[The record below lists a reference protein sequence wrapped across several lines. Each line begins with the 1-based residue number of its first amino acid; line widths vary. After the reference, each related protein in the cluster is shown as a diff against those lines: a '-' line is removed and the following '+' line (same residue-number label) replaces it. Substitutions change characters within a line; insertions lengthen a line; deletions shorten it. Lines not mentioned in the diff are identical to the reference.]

1 MKTILIAILA
11 VSLITLGLSH
21 NANAQVQAG
30 GVNKQ
35 GTWYVGEDLKKGD
48 LYSYNLCHVYYKDC
62 TQFKIDFWV
71 EGSEKVGS
79 EDQWK
84 LQTVV
89 YDAGKIHKGTIN
101 LGKIAAE
108 PIGSSKNMIPYAAA
122 FKSSLS
128 WLSAYAT
135 ADPTQF
141 SIKGPKS
148 FTAPSWG
155 KIGNIGGEQ
164 IIPGSEEK
172 VAVPDGVFDTVRI
185 TWKTGGKVNNVWI
198 VDDFPFPVKADTY
211 AHVSS
216 GVPPQEYRFELLDYQ
231 ENVDKN
237 PFTKIID
244 SGEEAVNKDCPPT
257 SDDFTMISKNTNTGS
272 MIVNVKYA
280 PKNPKQGCTMDMI
293 IDFKRKENQEEFVNQ
308 VHYDIMVVDTSSS
321 GIPKTLRSL
330 ASESDRDSFFVTSGQ
345 IRTTIDVKESGKTT
359 YAILVTGT
367 GPETAP
373 DPERAGYITF
383 DVNVQPGTS
392 TPPPPPDTP
401 KCTSDQVLKDGKCV
415 PKDKPTPPRT
425 DDYAVPSWIKSSAKF
440 WSDSKITDK
449 DFVTGIQYLINKKIV
464 KVPAGT
470 ASDTKSDTIPS
481 WVKSTAGYWA
491 DGKTSDKEFVGALQ
505 FLITNGIIKLK
516 S

>member
-11 VSLITLGLSH
+11 VSLITLGFSH

-30 GVNKQ
+30 GVSKQ
-35 GTWYVGEDLKKGD
+35 GTWYVGEGLKKGD

-62 TQFKIDFWV
+62 TPLKIDFWV
-71 EGSEKVGS
+71 EGSQQVGS

-84 LQTVV
+84 LQAVV

-141 SIKGPKS
+141 SIKGPKA

-172 VAVPDGVFDTVRI
+172 IAVPAGQFDTVRI
-185 TWKTGGKVNNVWI
+185 TWKTGGKINNVWI
-198 VDDFPFPVKADTY
+198 VDNFPFPVKADTY

-216 GVPPQEYRFELLDYQ
+216 GVPPQEYRFELLDFQ
-231 ENVDKN
+231 DNVSKN
-237 PFTKIID
+237 PFDKIKASDEI
-244 SGEEAVNKDCPPT
+244 EVNKNCPPT
-257 SDDFTMISKNTNTGS
+257 SDDFTIVSKNTNTGS
-272 MIVNVKYA
+272 MIVSVKYA
-280 PKNPKQGCTMDMI
+280 PKSPKQGCTMDMI
-293 IDFKRKENQEEFVNQ
+293 VDFKRKENQEEFVSQ
-308 VHYDIMVVDTSSS
+308 VHYDIMVVDTSNS

-330 ASESDRDSFFVTSGQ
+330 AAEDDRDAFFVTSGQ
-345 IRTTIDVKESGKTT
+345 VRTQVDVKESGKTT
-359 YAILVTGT
+359 YAILVTGV

-373 DPERAGYITF
+373 DPAKAGFIMF
-383 DVNVQPGTS
+383 DVNVQPGAN
-392 TPPPPPDTP
+392 PPPVDNTP
-401 KCTSDQVLKDGKCV
+401 KCTSTEVLKDGKCI
-415 PKDKPTPPRT
+415 PKDTPRT
-425 DDYAVPSWIKSSAKF
+425 DDYAIPSWIKSSAKF
-440 WSDSKITDK
+440 WATDKITDK
-449 DFVTGIQYLINKKIV
+449 DFVSGIQYLINQKII
-464 KVPAGT
+464 KVPAGAPT
-470 ASDTKSDTIPS
+470 SEKSDTIPA
-481 WVKSTAGYWA
+481 WVKKSAGFWA
-491 DGKTSDKEFVGALQ
+491 DGKTSDKEFVGGLQ
-505 FLITNGIIKLK
+505 YLISNGIIKLK